1 MHSSV
6 LSILLLAATATLTLA
21 SPSTSSHHS
30 VSRRNGPLAKQR
42 LHSRANSL
50 KRSSPSSASAPSTR
64 RTRSRR
70 SAVPMVESLEER
82 DMSERRHVHAE
93 DKRGLLDGV
102 LSGAGGSSSSSS
114 ASPVGGL
121 PSVPGSSVLGLVKL
135 QNLLNSGSSKMN
147 THQNNIAKLA
157 KQARTYD
164 KSSRSG
170 SKFQNSVY
178 QELKAY
184 RGSAESLPGLKE
196 LDDATKGAA
205 GDHGLDN
212 FNRDD
217 PVQVLVRTLNEST
230 QQTLESINLIVYYVP
245 VLGPL
250 LGPIVYDIKCI
261 LDNILNAG
269 QINIDGLLNNLD
281 LGGLKLLSSDYAS
294 SMCKMSPSLA
304 AC

>member
-1 MHSSV
+1 
-6 LSILLLAATATLTLA
+6 
-21 SPSTSSHHS
+21 
-30 VSRRNGPLAKQR
+30 
-42 LHSRANSL
+42 
-50 KRSSPSSASAPSTR
+50 
-64 RTRSRR
+64 
-70 SAVPMVESLEER
+70 
-82 DMSERRHVHAE
+82 
-93 DKRGLLDGV
+93 
-102 LSGAGGSSSSSS
+102 
-114 ASPVGGL
+114 
-121 PSVPGSSVLGLVKL
+121 
-135 QNLLNSGSSKMN
+135 MN

-230 QQTLESINLIVYYVP
+230 QQTLESINLIGELFFPSP
-245 VLGPL
+245 VQLFRIL
-250 LGPIVYDIKCI
+250 LD
-261 LDNILNAG
+261 
-269 QINIDGLLNNLD
+269 
-281 LGGLKLLSSDYAS
+281 SSTDS
-294 SMCKMSPSLA
+294 TSL
-304 AC
+304 CRS

>member
-6 LSILLLAATATLTLA
+6 ICLLLLAATATLTIA
-21 SPSTSSHHS
+21 SPSSSSSGRS
-30 VSRRNGPLAKQR
+30 VSRRNGPLSKQR
-42 LHSRANSL
+42 LHSRAHSL
-50 KRSSPSSASAPSTR
+50 KRSSPSSRSAPATRR

-70 SAVPMVESLEER
+70 SPMAESLEER
-82 DMSERRHVHAE
+82 NMIERDQFHQD

-102 LSGAGGSSSSSS
+102 LGSTTGSSATS
-114 ASPVGGL
+114 SPVGKL
-121 PSVPGSSVLGLVKL
+121 PSVPGSSALGLVKL
-135 QNLLNSGSSKMN
+135 ENILKSSTSRMT
-147 THQNNIAKLA
+147 THQANIAKLA

-164 KSSRSG
+164 KSSRMG

-184 RGSAESLPGLKE
+184 RGSAQSLPGLQE
-196 LDDATKGAA
+196 LYEATKPAA

-212 FNRDD
+212 FDRDD
-217 PVQVLVRTLNEST
+217 PIQVLIRTLNEST

-245 VLGPL
+245 VLGPIA
-250 LGPIVYDIKCI
+250 GPLVYDIKCI
-261 LDNILNAG
+261 LDNVLDAT
-269 QINIDGLLNNLD
+269 QINLDGLLNNLN
-281 LGGLKLLSSDYAS
+281 LSGLKLLSSEYAT

>member
-6 LSILLLAATATLTLA
+6 LSLLLLAATATLGLA
-21 SPSTSSHHS
+21 SPSSSSRS
-30 VSRRNGPLAKQR
+30 VSRRNGPLSKQR
-42 LHSRANSL
+42 LHSRAHSL
-50 KRSSPSSASAPSTR
+50 KRSSPSSASTPSTRR

-70 SAVPMVESLEER
+70 SPMAESLEER
-82 DMSERRHVHAE
+82 NMIERDQHQE

-102 LSGAGGSSSSSS
+102 LGSATGSSSSTS
-114 ASPVGGL
+114 SPVGNL

-135 QNLLNSGSSKMN
+135 ENLLKSGTSRMN
-147 THQNNIAKLA
+147 THQSNIAKLA
-157 KQARTYD
+157 KQARTYN
-164 KSSRSG
+164 KSSRMG
-170 SKFQNSVY
+170 SKFENSVY

-184 RGSAESLPGLKE
+184 RGSAQSLPGLKE
-196 LDDATKGAA
+196 LYDATKPAA

-217 PVQVLVRTLNEST
+217 PIQVLIRTLNEST

-250 LGPIVYDIKCI
+250 LGPLVYDVKCI
-261 LDNILNAG
+261 VDNVLDATQLNL
-269 QINIDGLLNNLD
+269 DGLLNNLD
-281 LGGLKLLSSDYAS
+281 LNGLKLLSSDYAT